1 MRGGRWSYKLD
12 QLLDKIY
19 YLLFVGLGLF
29 MIRYRDVWTS
39 KVVESQRMADFLFKH
54 AKLSRERELTYTRV
68 LCVVVGMAFIVFGT
82 FKLFSG

>member
-1 MRGGRWSYKLD
+1 LD

-29 MIRYRDVWTS
+29 MIRYRDVWAS
-39 KVVESQRMADFLFKH
+39 KVVESQRMADFLFKR
-54 AKLSRERELTYTRV
+54 ANLSRERELTFTRV
-68 LCVVVGMAFIVFGT
+68 LCVVVGLAFIVFGI